1 MSKIYIET
9 YGCTLNKADSE
20 IMKSLLVKKGYII
33 TNNIEE
39 ANVIIINTCTVR
51 KDSESKM
58 VKRLKKLRRYLNNGY
73 KIIVAGCMA
82 KAQPYLVSRLVPEAS
97 LVSPQNIDKICHVVE
112 SRERVVLLDGERSTS
127 IVPSTT
133 VGVIGIVPIADGC
146 LNDCSFCIVKL
157 ARGKLRSYPPK
168 LIVKTVEELVKK
180 GAKEIE
186 ITAQDTATYGR
197 DLSEKIR
204 LPDLVNMICEIN
216 GDFMIRIGQM
226 NPQWMLDIIDDLVE
240 SLKNPKVYKYLHI
253 PVQSGDNGVLE
264 IMKRGYR
271 VEDFEY
277 IIHYSR
283 SKIPNIQIATDI
295 IVGHPG
301 EDEDAFRNTLD
312 LIMRTEP
319 DKVHLAQY
327 SIRPRTEAAAMP
339 QIPEI
344 IKKQRCKVLEEVI
357 EKIGLD
363 INKEY
368 IGTKAKALITEK
380 GFRPGSVVARL
391 YNYKP
396 VVIKKELPLGKWV
409 EAEIEEATFFDLRT
423 SKATI
428 INN

>member
-1 MSKIYIET
+1 M
-9 YGCTLNKADSE
+9 
-20 IMKSLLVKKGYII
+20 KKGYII

-58 VKRLKKLRRYLNNGY
+58 VKRLKKLRKYLNNGY

-133 VGVIGIVPIADGC
+133 IGVIGMVPIADGC

-204 LPDLVNMICEIN
+204 LPDLVNMICEID

-312 LIMRTEP
+312 LIMRIEP

-380 GFRPGSVVARL
+380 GFRPG
-391 YNYKP
+391 
-396 VVIKKELPLGKWV
+396 
-409 EAEIEEATFFDLRT
+409 
-423 SKATI
+423 
-428 INN
+428 